1 MVYTSDLMSCEI
13 ALDLGSFSA
22 KTLLKSTWCYSLVT
36 TLPAK
41 IQILSIVL
49 RLLSYSSISLNASLT
64 KAIFKCND
72 KRRKYADFIS

>member
-1 MVYTSDLMSCEI
+1 MIYTIDLMSCEI

-22 KTLLKSTWCYSLVT
+22 KTLLRSTWGYSLVT

-72 KRRKYADFIS
+72 KRCKYADFTS